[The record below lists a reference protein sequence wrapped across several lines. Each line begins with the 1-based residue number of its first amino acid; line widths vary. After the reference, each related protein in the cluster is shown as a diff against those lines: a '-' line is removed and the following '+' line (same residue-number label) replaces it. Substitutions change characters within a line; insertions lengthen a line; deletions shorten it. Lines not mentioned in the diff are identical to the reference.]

1 MTDETAAPP
10 PGWVEASNRGPFT
23 THNGPLYKFDEGEI
37 WKRGFRA
44 LVRHCNGFGLVH
56 GGWFMAF
63 ADGLL
68 GEAVGRAAGAPF
80 LTVRMNCDF
89 LASARAGEWIE
100 GTARCTRVTRTM
112 GFAEGEMRVGD
123 RLLFTASGVF
133 KLMEGHARRNA
144 EKRLAERALR
154 AAPSA

>member
-1 MTDETAAPP
+1 MTDESAPPP
-10 PGWVEASNRGPFT
+10 PGWLPASNRGPFT
-23 THNGPLYKFDEGEI
+23 THNGPLYKFDDGDV

-44 LVRHCNGFGLVH
+44 LHRHCNSFGLVH

-68 GEAVGRAAGAPF
+68 GEAVGRAAASPF
-80 LTVRMNCDF
+80 LTIRMTSDF
-89 LASARAGEWIE
+89 LSSARAGDWIE

-123 RLLFTASGVF
+123 RVVFTASGVF

-144 EKRLAERALR
+144 EKRLAERGLSLKAS
-154 AAPSA
+154 P